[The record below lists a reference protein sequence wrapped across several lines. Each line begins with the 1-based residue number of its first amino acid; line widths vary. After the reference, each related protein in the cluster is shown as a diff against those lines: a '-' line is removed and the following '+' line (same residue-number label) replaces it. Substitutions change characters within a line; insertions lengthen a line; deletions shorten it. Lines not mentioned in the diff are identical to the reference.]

1 MGDGPSNEESEYLTD
16 SSADLSDTEES
27 SGQEADLTGDVRSGS
42 PTPPSRTTDEAT
54 SRAMADSASTS
65 RGATTR
71 DDIHKR
77 QWDVRAY
84 EFDVIWMLITMRYW

>member
-27 SGQEADLTGDVRSGS
+27 SDQEADLTGDIRSGS
-42 PTPPSRTTDEAT
+42 SRPSKTTDEAT
-54 SRAMADSASTS
+54 SRAMGDSASTS
-65 RGATTR
+65 GLATTR
-71 DDIHKR
+71 DNIHKR
-77 QWDVRAY
+77 QWDIRAY